1 MDDSQKDCRVPEVD
15 RTSAEIIAYQLGWL
29 NLVMGW
35 DKDELAGK
43 PVIMPAPGVG
53 VMESVGCNW
62 RFLYEFMF
70 LSKFLFKCLF
80 KCLFM
85 G

>member
-1 MDDSQKDCRVPEVD
+1 
-15 RTSAEIIAYQLGWL
+15 
-29 NLVMGW
+29 MGW